1 MARGTSGG
9 SARYINLVFSARHQK
24 LLDQLREDARFLDW
38 SDAQAVRFIL
48 QRFYSSG
55 LTIRQVLW
63 ELGRLDVASPLGKEI
78 PID

>member
-9 SARYINLVFSARHQK
+9 SARYINLVFPARHQK

-78 PID
+78 PIG

>member
-1 MARGTSGG
+1 MSRGTSGG
-9 SARYINLVFSARHQK
+9 SARYINLVFPARLQK

-55 LTIRQVLW
+55 LTIRKLLL
-63 ELGRLDVASPLGKEI
+63 EDGRLDVFTMLGKEM

>member
-9 SARYINLVFSARHQK
+9 SARYINLVFPARHQK

-38 SDAQAVRFIL
+38 SDVQAVRFIL

-55 LTIRQVLW
+55 LTIRKLLL
-63 ELGRLDVASPLGKEI
+63 EDGRLDVFTMLGKEM